1 MWCFCCRLT
10 SVINVVLWE
19 LKTSH
24 EPSAVLWLIEKKLH
38 WLQSGDY
45 TVLHSAKVQTEGT
58 AACSFEGERNSFV
71 VEASF
76 SLLVLLSLRLKAWF
90 VFFSK
95 PQWVK
100 NVKRTVCLILC
111 VLNKNTG
118 VLVCMSAQLVPVCAN
133 CCPFVD
139 IWCPR
144 ASPLGRSFGFWLSAF
159 FTKERRL
166 KMKLCISPIPPT
178 LQKMLLLNC

>member
-1 MWCFCCRLT
+1 M
-10 SVINVVLWE
+10 INR
-19 LKTSH
+19 
-24 EPSAVLWLIEKKLH
+24 KKLR

-45 TVLHSAKVQTEGT
+45 TVLHLAKVQTKGT

-90 VFFSK
+90 VFFLQTSVSK
-95 PQWVK
+95 ECQVLTTARELFVWFF
-100 NVKRTVCLILC
+100 VCSI
-111 VLNKNTG
+111 KNTG

-133 CCPFVD
+133 RCPFVD

>member
-1 MWCFCCRLT
+1 M
-10 SVINVVLWE
+10 INR
-19 LKTSH
+19 
-24 EPSAVLWLIEKKLH
+24 KKRH

-118 VLVCMSAQLVPVCAN
+118 VLVCMSAQLVPVCADR
-133 CCPFVD
+133 CPFVD

-144 ASPLGRSFGFWLSAF
+144 ASPLGRSFGF
-159 FTKERRL
+159 FTKREEVKNETVHL
-166 KMKLCISPIPPT
+166 SHSSYTAKNAFTKLLMREIVWRV
-178 LQKMLLLNC
+178 LQYIFLQVCDKVRHMH